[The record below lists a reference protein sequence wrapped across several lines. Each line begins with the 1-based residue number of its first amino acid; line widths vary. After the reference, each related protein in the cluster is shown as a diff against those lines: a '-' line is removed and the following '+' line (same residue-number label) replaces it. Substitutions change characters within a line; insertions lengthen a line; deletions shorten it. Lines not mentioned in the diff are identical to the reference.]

1 MIVIYTGMLWQKFS
15 DRTRRL
21 IQKAGFET
29 WYLLCQVQSLPFDE
43 HYFICERLWFPSL
56 SGAVRGVYCS
66 PRMQTNIRNT
76 VSQEFEKFIP
86 YVDHSLYK

>member
-1 MIVIYTGMLWQKFS
+1 MLWQKFS
-15 DRTRRL
+15 VRTSRL
-21 IQKAGFET
+21 IQKAGF
-29 WYLLCQVQSLPFDE
+29 QSLPFGE
-43 HYFICERLWFPSL
+43 HYFICEHLWFPSL

>member
-1 MIVIYTGMLWQKFS
+1 MLWQKFS
-15 DRTRRL
+15 VRTSRL
-21 IQKAGFET
+21 IQKAGF
-29 WYLLCQVQSLPFDE
+29 QSLPFDE
-43 HYFICERLWFPSL
+43 HYFICEHLWFPSL